1 MAWDTLAAP
10 GVVCAPSPA
19 DTARFGVEVHRLTV
33 GPGELRGT
41 ELVDLVESSTADV
54 LVTRYDVARQEVPAL
69 LASTSRAVLPA
80 GALTYWEKP
89 VVGGDP
95 PTRTDV
101 VPSGDLDPA
110 AAEAAVRSVVRA
122 SFTAY
127 GNHYTADPLLDPDA
141 ALAGYEEWATGTVR
155 RSPDDVLVQLLDG
168 EPVGVATLAR
178 GDAHVEVLLAGLVPS
193 AQGRGLYGDLLA
205 AVEDRAAAA
214 GAARLVISTQVQNVR
229 VQRAW
234 ARRGLRPFAAVETV
248 HLVRREALAAATPRG

>member
-33 GPGELRGT
+33 GPGALRGS

-80 GALTYWEKP
+80 GALTYWEKS
-89 VVGGDP
+89 VVGDASP
-95 PTRTDV
+95 ARTVV

-110 AAEAAVRSVVRA
+110 AAEAAVRSVVRD

-127 GNHYTADPLLDPDA
+127 GNHYTADPLLDRDA
-141 ALAGYEEWATGTVR
+141 ALAGYEEWAAGSVR
-155 RSPDDVLVQLLDG
+155 RAPGDVLVQLLDG
-168 EPVGVATLAR
+168 EPVGVATLERA
-178 GDAHVEVLLAGLVPS
+178 DDHVEVLLAGLVPS

-205 AVEDRAAAA
+205 AVEARAASG
-214 GAARLVISTQVQNVR
+214 GAERLVISTQVQNVR

-248 HLVRREALAAATPRG
+248 HLVRREALAAAVARG